1 MRRRLPSVSR
11 RFRARWK
18 GGCERRAF
26 RCDERLMTAPKRR
39 WVLLALAGAAILL
52 LAARAVAQIY
62 VDYEWFEAA
71 GALEVWRA
79 RTWSALVMRLLSG
92 LAAGLCVFVNLYAV
106 RHSIVSLDLP
116 RT

>member
-1 MRRRLPSVSR
+1 M
-11 RFRARWK
+11 
-18 GGCERRAF
+18 
-26 RCDERLMTAPKRR
+26 PKRR

-71 GALEVWRA
+71 GALDVWRA

-92 LAAGLCVFVNLYAV
+92 LAA
-106 RHSIVSLDLP
+106 
-116 RT
+116 